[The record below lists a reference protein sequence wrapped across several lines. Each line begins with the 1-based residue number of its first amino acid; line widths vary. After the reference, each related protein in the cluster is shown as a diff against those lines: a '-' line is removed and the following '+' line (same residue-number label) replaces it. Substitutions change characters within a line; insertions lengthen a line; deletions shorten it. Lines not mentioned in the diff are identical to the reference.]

1 VPENGTN
8 IPIKLSQGTED
19 ISTPSRDDS
28 AELVSLSQ
36 QGDLSAFEGLVI
48 KHQKRMLNIA
58 YRIVGDYED
67 ACEVVQDAFVA
78 AYKNIRT
85 FRGQAKFSTW
95 LTSIIVNL
103 SKNRLKQVRSRQGH
117 EVFSLNDPI
126 QTVDGELSMDPP
138 SRDLSVLDRM
148 EKRDVQARVQDC
160 IKALD
165 PDFREVLVL
174 RDLQEFSYE
183 EIADMLK
190 VRDGTVKSRLFRARE
205 TVKDCLK
212 KTMGELL

>member
-1 VPENGTN
+1 MHENGTN
-8 IPIKLSQGTED
+8 IPIKLSQGTEG
-19 ISTPSRDDS
+19 ISTPARDDD
-28 AELVSLSQ
+28 AEPVSLSQ
-36 QGDLSAFEGLVI
+36 QGDLRAFEGLVI

-58 YRIVGDYED
+58 FRIVGDYED

-117 EVFSLNDPI
+117 EAFSLNDPI
-126 QTVDGELSMDPP
+126 QRSDGEMTVDPP
-138 SRDLSVLDRM
+138 SKDLSVLDRM
-148 EKRDVQARVQDC
+148 EKRDVQARVQEC

-183 EIADMLK
+183 EIAEMLK
-190 VRDGTVKSRLFRARE
+190 VRGGTVKSRLFRARE
-205 TVKDCLK
+205 MVKDCLK
-212 KTMGELL
+212 RSLGEQ